1 MPTTP
6 KPASR
11 YKMKIDYV
19 IMSHPSREQYAEELF
34 LQLLDQNIN
43 YLAIETDRE
52 NLGVWENAK
61 HAWLRPAVKPGAN
74 YRIVIQDDAILCD
87 NFIQKAETF
96 IEQHAGHVIS
106 FYYGDNPQAHKEIKP
121 DYFDTM
127 LNHAVCLAIPTAEI
141 EDMIQYCDFQPECTG
156 DDMKIRRWLIT
167 NGRTCRYSNPSLVQH
182 RDIPSIV
189 DPTKPVRQSKIY
201 KQ

>member
-1 MPTTP
+1 
-6 KPASR
+6 
-11 YKMKIDYV
+11 MKIDYI
-19 IMSHPSREQYAEELF
+19 IMAHKSRKEHYERLANQFDDIKLCIDY
-34 LQLLDQNIN
+34 QNQGAW
-43 YLAIETDRE
+43 AI
-52 NLGVWENAK
+52 AK
-61 HAWLRPAVKPGAN
+61 QAWDMADKDSDYTV
-74 YRIVIQDDAILCD
+74 VIQDDAILCD
-87 NFIQKAETF
+87 NFKNKAEAF

-121 DYFDTM
+121 DYFDTI

-141 EDMIQYCDFQPECTG
+141 PGMIQYCDFQPECTG

-167 NGRTCRYSNPSLVQH
+167 NSRTCRYSNPSLVQH

>member
-1 MPTTP
+1 MRKAP

-11 YKMKIDYV
+11 YKMKIDYI
-19 IMSHPSREQYAEELF
+19 IMAHESRGQYAMDLMYKLTE
-34 LQLLDQNIN
+34 QKVRPRMVMDG
-43 YLAIETDRE
+43 RG
-52 NLGVWENAK
+52 LGVWENAK
-61 HAWLRPAVKPGAN
+61 MAWSIPPREGD
-74 YRIVIQDDAILCD
+74 YRVVIQDDAILCD
-87 NFIQKAETF
+87 NFIQKAEAF
-96 IEQHAGHVIS
+96 IQHHAGHVIS

-121 DYFDTM
+121 DYFDTI

-141 EDMIQYCDFQPECTG
+141 PGMIQYCDFQPECTG

-167 NGRTCRYSNPSLVQH
+167 NSRTCRYSNPSLVQH

>member
-1 MPTTP
+1 MRKAP

-11 YKMKIDYV
+11 YKMNIDYI
-19 IMSHPSREQYAEELF
+19 IMAHKSRKEHYERLANQFDDIKLCIDY
-34 LQLLDQNIN
+34 QNQGAW
-43 YLAIETDRE
+43 AI
-52 NLGVWENAK
+52 AK
-61 HAWLRPAVKPGAN
+61 QAWDMADKDSD
-74 YRIVIQDDAILCD
+74 YTIVIQDDALLCH
-87 NFIQKAETF
+87 NFQEKAEQF
-96 IEQHAGHVIS
+96 IEQHKGHVIS

>member
-1 MPTTP
+1 MRKAP

-11 YKMKIDYV
+11 YKMNIDYI
-19 IMSHPSREQYAEELF
+19 IMAHKSRKEHYERLANQFDDIKLCIDY
-34 LQLLDQNIN
+34 QNQGAW
-43 YLAIETDRE
+43 AI
-52 NLGVWENAK
+52 AK
-61 HAWLRPAVKPGAN
+61 QAWDMADKDSD
-74 YRIVIQDDAILCD
+74 YTIVIQDDALLCH
-87 NFIQKAETF
+87 NFQEKAEQF
-96 IEQHAGHVIS
+96 IEQHKGHVIS

-121 DYFDTM
+121 DYFDTI

-141 EDMIQYCDFQPECTG
+141 PGMIQYCDFQPECTG

-189 DPTKPVRQSKIY
+189 DPDKPLRQSTIFS
-201 KQ
+201 Q